1 MFTERWQAGT
11 YFLITDRQTDRPTDK
26 HWRQL
31 VKGRPLRAARP
42 MRRSNVILF
51 HLSERSLELQVANVE
66 RVACSTRGCCGKA
79 CRCAIVSSRSGLLL
93 MLLLLLLQLRC
104 AYSRRNSQ
112 LLLSQHLLDFIVC
125 RCSWY
130 TVVSKFLMC
139 G

>member
-1 MFTERWQAGT
+1 
-11 YFLITDRQTDRPTDK
+11 
-26 HWRQL
+26 
-31 VKGRPLRAARP
+31 
-42 MRRSNVILF
+42 
-51 HLSERSLELQVANVE
+51 
-66 RVACSTRGCCGKA
+66 
-79 CRCAIVSSRSGLLL
+79 
-93 MLLLLLLQLRC
+93 MLLLLLLLLLLRC